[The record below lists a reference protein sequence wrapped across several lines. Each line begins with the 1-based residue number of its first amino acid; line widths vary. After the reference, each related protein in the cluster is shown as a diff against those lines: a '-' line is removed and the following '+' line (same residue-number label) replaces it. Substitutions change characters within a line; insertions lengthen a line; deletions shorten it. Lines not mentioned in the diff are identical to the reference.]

1 MPHTSSRYAQAS
13 RCGGDEDNLILWL
26 GFEFNKCSLKHSLMT
41 VHLEATDVLWVD
53 VTFDGSYHQVMA
65 FVYVS

>member
-1 MPHTSSRYAQAS
+1 
-13 RCGGDEDNLILWL
+13 
-26 GFEFNKCSLKHSLMT
+26 MT